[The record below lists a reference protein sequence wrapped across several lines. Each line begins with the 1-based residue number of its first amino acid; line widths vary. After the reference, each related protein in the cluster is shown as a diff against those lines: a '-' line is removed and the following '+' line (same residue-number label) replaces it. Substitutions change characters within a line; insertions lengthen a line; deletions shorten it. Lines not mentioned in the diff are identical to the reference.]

1 MKQCATYDYLN
12 ILIGRFQALDEQLE
26 ELLKMVMRTQVYIHY
41 PDMGML

>member
-1 MKQCATYDYLN
+1 MRN
-12 ILIGRFQALDEQLE
+12 IWLFKYTNWPFQALDEQLE